1 MRALPIVMPG
11 PWKLLSPNGLL
22 YNVADQD
29 ALLRLA
35 TVEGLNPSN
44 MSVLVN
50 ESTGNLT
57 EGAEKSHEKQ
67 WVRRTASGWHLLEEL
82 QWVHD
87 TASGRA
93 IPLRG
98 TLDDKFKLMR
108 QHDPGSAQDV

>member
-1 MRALPIVMPG
+1 MPG

-67 WVRRTASGWHLLEEL
+67 WVRLQCVKWLRRDGCAELVYTLGIRTRDSASRHP
-82 QWVHD
+82 
-87 TASGRA
+87 R
-93 IPLRG
+93 
-98 TLDDKFKLMR
+98 R
-108 QHDPGSAQDV
+108 QVQTHAAARSW